1 MKRRTVGIYDQFP
14 DAWDMNEVLRHAG
27 IESKIVTKHAVQ
39 IDPNLA
45 EHARSAIALEIE
57 KRASKLKLP
66 DGTI

>member
-39 IDPNLA
+39 IDPGKSDM
-45 EHARSAIALEIE
+45 ARAAIAAEIA
-57 KRASKLKLP
+57 KRAAKIP
-66 DGTI
+66 I